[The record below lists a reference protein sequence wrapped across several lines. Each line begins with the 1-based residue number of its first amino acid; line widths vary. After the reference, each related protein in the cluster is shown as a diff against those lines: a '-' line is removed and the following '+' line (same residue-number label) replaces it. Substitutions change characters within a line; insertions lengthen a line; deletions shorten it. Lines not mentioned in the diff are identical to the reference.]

1 MAVICRGI
9 QDFGFGFGKMSYNLT
24 EIGKLY
30 DFSSGERGD
39 LV

>member
-9 QDFGFGFGKMSYNLT
+9 PDFGFGFGKKSYNMNKN
-24 EIGKLY
+24 GRLY
-30 DFSSGERGD
+30 DFSSGERGN